1 MQNMIQIQDGS
12 VTLYLRRISP
22 YLAYGREVVT
32 INREHQALGVHKCTP
47 QREIVVADQKIVFE
61 GYYKH
66 YISKGWKR
74 ISG

>member
-1 MQNMIQIQDGS
+1 MQNVIQIQDGS
-12 VTLYLRRISP
+12 HILYLRKISS

-32 INREHQALGVHKCTP
+32 INREHQALGVHK
-47 QREIVVADQKIVFE
+47 REVVADQKILFE
-61 GYYKH
+61 GYYKY